1 MAIRGPGL
9 VAEVDR
15 VDRISLRVVD
25 TLTAAISR
33 YHSLGGATG
42 IRRRVREGR
51 CDEKRAGDT
60 NARRCRKG
68 EFRDQERPQDLF
80 WGFNAPLPP
89 EAKKLFENLTTKWC
103 ILKKI

>member
-1 MAIRGPGL
+1 VAIRGPGL

-42 IRRRVREGR
+42 IRRRGRQGR
-51 CDEKRAGDT
+51 CDE
-60 NARRCRKG
+60 
-68 EFRDQERPQDLF
+68 
-80 WGFNAPLPP
+80 NAPVIQTHEDVERANSVISNVRRICLGGSMPP
-89 EAKKLFENLTTKWC
+89 GRLRRRNF
-103 ILKKI
+103 LKI